1 MNFFLFVFVFL
12 SGAEERWEQS
22 EQWHQNMDHWPFMD
36 LITNFNVILLLLAG
50 ILTKPDSVQD
60 PNLKRKVRHVTTE

>member
-1 MNFFLFVFVFL
+1 MASKHGPLAL
-12 SGAEERWEQS
+12 YGS
-22 EQWHQNMDHWPFMD
+22 D